1 MDEEPK
7 SPSRRTAFITIFLAS
22 VVVFAMYS
30 AALTSFLAVFKLQMP
45 FTNIQG
51 LYLNSDYRIAL
62 QDETA
67 MIQMLKNGQ
76 GIEKQIYDERLDKIK
91 SLDEGIAKMKNEK
104 VAMMVDDTVMAVKV
118 GHGCEV
124 VRVETCYMFSSV
136 VFVTQKGLPCR
147 EIISQRY

>member
-1 MDEEPK
+1 
-7 SPSRRTAFITIFLAS
+7 
-22 VVVFAMYS
+22 
-30 AALTSFLAVFKLQMP
+30 
-45 FTNIQG
+45 
-51 LYLNSDYRIAL
+51 
-62 QDETA
+62 
-67 MIQMLKNGQ
+67 
-76 GIEKQIYDERLDKIK
+76 
-91 SLDEGIAKMKNEK
+91 MKNEK